1 MQGDPVKMFDQAGQS
16 SVVWFWKAPKHL
28 PQLATSFFILVCGL
42 DCRHETIIEG
52 EGANGVGQLAEV
64 HLEQGG
70 HGVDVLHDQ
79 LAGQKIREPCII
91 ESPPQSLSKER
102 FRLKAKE

>member
-1 MQGDPVKMFDQAGQS
+1 MQVPDQAGQR
-16 SVVWFWKAPKHL
+16 SVVWFRKAPQHL
-28 PQLATSFFILVCGL
+28 PQLTTTLVILGRRL
-42 DCRHETIIEG
+42 DCRHKTIIEG

-70 HGVDVLHDQ
+70 HGVDVPHDQ
-79 LAGQKIREPCII
+79 LAGQKIREPRII

>member
-1 MQGDPVKMFDQAGQS
+1 MQRDSVKMPYQVGQS
-16 SVVWFWKAPKHL
+16 SMVRFRQASQHL
-28 PQLATSFFILVCGL
+28 SQLVTSFLILVRRL

-52 EGANGVGQLAEV
+52 EGANGIGKLAEV

-79 LAGQKIREPCII
+79 LAGQKIREPRII
-91 ESPPQSLSKER
+91 ESPPQSLSKEK

>member
-1 MQGDPVKMFDQAGQS
+1 MQRDSVQVLDQARQC
-16 SVVWFWKAPKHL
+16 SVVRLRQAPQHL
-28 PQLATSFFILVCGL
+28 SQLTTSLVILVCRL

>member
-1 MQGDPVKMFDQAGQS
+1 MQVPDQAGQR
-16 SVVWFWKAPKHL
+16 SVVRFRKAPQHL
-28 PQLATSFFILVCGL
+28 PQLTTTLVILGRRL
-42 DCRHETIIEG
+42 DCRHKTIIEG

-70 HGVDVLHDQ
+70 HGVDVPHDQ
-79 LAGQKIREPCII
+79 LAGQKIREPRII